1 MDIYKQSADL
11 HKWIHFVRSWSLS
24 LLVLY
29 LMLNYVPKYWKGEK
43 HWYIFT
49 SHIPLKGLFGSIF
62 LESRYVEKTCDNA
75 KLVHSHL
82 SDSRICTCVRKILS
96 DICSSMQIG
105 PLVSFIK
112 IALVILIEIEYA
124 NVNSEVGLY
133 LDSHAIKYILLDL
146 NQISHICS
154 RCMNHFF
161 QLYHKKSQL

>member
-1 MDIYKQSADL
+1 
-11 HKWIHFVRSWSLS
+11 
-24 LLVLY
+24 
-29 LMLNYVPKYWKGEK
+29 
-43 HWYIFT
+43 
-49 SHIPLKGLFGSIF
+49 
-62 LESRYVEKTCDNA
+62 
-75 KLVHSHL
+75 
-82 SDSRICTCVRKILS
+82 
-96 DICSSMQIG
+96 MQIG